1 MRWVCGLGPAWLLGW
16 VGASSSKR
24 ANDQRR
30 RPPCS
35 DAVMATSGP
44 KQAAQK
50 LPKTGS
56 PPCACQVTTIAPAS
70 GLSLNNQLHSCT
82 HSSKRV

>member
-1 MRWVCGLGPAWLLGW
+1 MRSICALGPAWLSDC
-16 VGASSSKR
+16 VVASSSKR
-24 ANDQRR
+24 ATDQRR

-35 DAVMATSGP
+35 DAVMATSVP

-56 PPCACQVTTIAPAS
+56 PPCACQLTKMAS
-70 GLSLNNQLHSCT
+70 ANSRCLSLLHPRTQVSR
-82 HSSKRV
+82 KV